1 MASPITPTEKY
12 NELVSTGILRD
23 DPHQRAVVG
32 YLQALHDELRA
43 FNPPH
48 HTEAHTNPK
57 SLFSRLFSTS
67 ASSAATATTSPKGL
81 YLYGDVG
88 TGKSML
94 MDMFYDTLPSDVRK
108 RRVHFHAFMVDV
120 HKAIHASKAGGAGD
134 KDPIPGVARDL
145 ARNTA
150 VLCFDEFQVTDIVD
164 AMILRR
170 LLESLMEAGVV
181 FVMTSNRHPDDL
193 YKNGIQRSSFIP
205 CIELLKE
212 RFHVVDLDSPTD
224 YRKIPRALS
233 KVYFDPLTP
242 ENRSE
247 MDKLFHALAGDHITM
262 NRALSIWGRPFIWGR
277 QLRIPE
283 SAGRVARFS
292 FLDLCGKPLSA
303 ADYIEITR
311 EFETIFV
318 TDVPS
323 MNLGQ
328 KDMARRFITFI
339 DGDSNNNGI
348 SDHQRGIIDDLGLNA
363 EAIGKSAIFTGE
375 EEVFAFARACSRL
388 VQMGTKEWAEA
399 VRG

>member
-1 MASPITPTEKY
+1 MHKYSAPMASPITPTEKY
-12 NELVSTGILRD
+12 NELVSTGLLRD
-23 DPHQRAVVG
+23 DPHQKGVVK
-32 YLQALHDELRA
+32 YLQALHDELRS

-48 HTEAHTNPK
+48 HSEAHANPK

-67 ASSAATATTSPKGL
+67 ASSAATATVSPKGL

-94 MDMFYDTLPSDVRK
+94 MDLFYDTLPPKS
-108 RRVHFHAFMVDV
+108 
-120 HKAIHASKAGGAGD
+120 AINDDKAGGAGD

-145 ARNTA
+145 ARNAA

-205 CIELLKE
+205 CIDLLKE
-212 RFHVVDLDSPTD
+212 RFHVVDLDSPTGGFYFVAHRTVGPHRMLLD

-233 KVYFDPLTP
+233 KHLGPPVA
-242 ENRSE
+242 
-247 MDKLFHALAGDHITM
+247 H
-262 NRALSIWGRPFIWGR
+262 
-277 QLRIPE
+277 PE

-303 ADYIEITR
+303 ADYIEVTR

-339 DGDSNNNGI
+339 DACYESKTKLFISSEVPITQIFSGDSDNGASI
-348 SDHQRGIIDDLGLNA
+348 SDHQRSVMDDLGLNA
-363 EAIGKSAIFTGE
+363 ESIGKSAIFTGE

-388 VQMGTKEWAEA
+388 VQMGTREWAEA
-399 VRG
+399 ARG